1 MPICK
6 KYLWLVLQIL
16 WLHLKLLLMIYFF
29 TGQPH
34 SGKTTLANHLKKVLT
49 LRNQVKLIYMV
60 DGDDLRRIINNKDY
74 SEAGRRA
81 NIGQAIAIAKY
92 LDDKNYDVIVSLVSP
107 YKDLRE
113 ELKASSDV
121 IEIYVHTTD
130 VRGRESFHVADY
142 QPPTENFID
151 IDTTGVDELTSLN
164 ELLNKIQKL
173 L

>member
-1 MPICK
+1 
-6 KYLWLVLQIL
+6 
-16 WLHLKLLLMIYFF
+16 MIFLF

-34 SGKTTLANHLKKVLT
+34 AGKTTLAKHLKEVL
-49 LRNQVKLIYMV
+49 LFKNPIKLIYLV

-74 SEAGRRA
+74 SEQGRRT

-113 ELKASSDV
+113 ELKASNDV

-130 VRGRESFHVADY
+130 IRGREAFHVADY

-151 IDTTGVDELTSLN
+151 IDTSEVDELTSLN
-164 ELLNKIQKL
+164 ELLNKLEKYI
-173 L
+173 